1 MSVVHQGDPVKEGAA
16 GSAARGPASVLA
28 LLVPSLGIAALG
40 VYHLCGFDLHALHG
54 RPHLGDGLTM
64 AGVITALV
72 FAGAALGDLLWWAT
86 TRDRRLGDGGNPR
99 PGGHFGNPGHDRG
112 TSARR

>member
-1 MSVVHQGDPVKEGAA
+1 MKERDA
-16 GSAARGPASVLA
+16 GHTARGPASVLA

-54 RPHLGDGLTM
+54 RPHLGDAVTM

-72 FAGAALGDLLWWAT
+72 SAGAAFGDLVWWAT
-86 TRDRRLGDGGNPR
+86 TRDRPLGDGGDPR
-99 PGGHFGNPGHDRG
+99 PGRHFENSGRDRG
-112 TSARR
+112 TPGRR

>member
-1 MSVVHQGDPVKEGAA
+1 MKERDA
-16 GSAARGPASVLA
+16 GRARRGPASVLA
-28 LLVPSLGIAALG
+28 LLVPSLGIAAVG

-72 FAGAALGDLLWWAT
+72 AAGAALGDLLWRAT
-86 TRDRRLGDGGNPR
+86 TRDRPLGDGGEPC
-99 PGGHFGNPGHDRG
+99 PGRHLGNTGPNRG
-112 TSARR
+112 ASEGR

>member
-1 MSVVHQGDPVKEGAA
+1 MSVVHQREPVKERDAER
-16 GSAARGPASVLA
+16 AARGPASVLA

-64 AGVITALV
+64 AGVIAALV
-72 FAGAALGDLLWWAT
+72 SAGAALGDLLWWAT
-86 TRDRRLGDGGNPR
+86 TRDRPLRGGGKPR
-99 PGGHFGNPGHDRG
+99 PGGRAGSPVRDREA
-112 TSARR
+112 SPRH

>member
-1 MSVVHQGDPVKEGAA
+1 MKERAT

-28 LLVPSLGIAALG
+28 LLLPSLGIAALG

-72 FAGAALGDLLWWAT
+72 LAGAALGDLLWWAT
-86 TRDRRLGDGGNPR
+86 TRDRPLGDGGNPR
-99 PGGHFGNPGHDRG
+99 AGGHFGNPARDRG
-112 TSARR
+112 TSQRR

>member
-1 MSVVHQGDPVKEGAA
+1 MSVVRQGEPVKDRDTGR
-16 GSAARGPASVLA
+16 AARGPASVLA

-40 VYHLCGFDLHALHG
+40 VYHLCGFDVHALHG

-72 FAGAALGDLLWWAT
+72 SAGAALGDLLWWAT
-86 TRDRRLGDGGNPR
+86 TRDRPLRDDGKPC
-99 PGGHFGNPGHDRG
+99 PGGPFGTSGGDRG
-112 TSARR
+112 VSHHR

>member
-1 MSVVHQGDPVKEGAA
+1 MSVP
-16 GSAARGPASVLA
+16 A

-40 VYHLCGFDLHALHG
+40 VYHLCGFDLHALHE

-72 FAGAALGDLLWWAT
+72 SAGAALGDLLWRMT
-86 TRDRRLGDGGNPR
+86 TRDRPPGEGAESR
-99 PGGHFGNPGHDRG
+99 PGGHFGKTDRNRP
-112 TSARR
+112 TSGGR

>member
-1 MSVVHQGDPVKEGAA
+1 VKERDA
-16 GSAARGPASVLA
+16 GRTARRPASVLA

-54 RPHLGDGLTM
+54 RPHLGDAVTM

-72 FAGAALGDLLWWAT
+72 AAGAALGDLLWMAT
-86 TRDRRLGDGGNPR
+86 TRDRPLGDSGEPR
-99 PGGHFGNPGHDRG
+99 PGRHFGNPGHDRG
-112 TSARR
+112 ASGRR